1 MTVLSNCSFI
11 MSSPRWHQWHCF
23 CETVPCLNAN
33 LNLLISC
40 LLWNVAFPSE
50 PHECLGAFYEWELG
64 CTPSACSFI
73 KCKGITGNA
82 CTRDG
87 ECRCPRFPHPLAAD
101 VCWEMW
107 RILIAEGDAVWR
119 WGCSHSVWRSAAA
132 DTSHKKWGVACDEL
146 PSLASTRKSI
156 DNF

>member
-1 MTVLSNCSFI
+1 MIVLSNCSFK

-33 LNLLISC
+33 PNLLISH

-50 PHECLGAFYEWELG
+50 HVAFYEWALG

-82 CTRDG
+82 CTRDW
-87 ECRCPRFPHPLAAD
+87 ERRCPRFPCPPAAD
-101 VCWEMW
+101 VCWEMR
-107 RILIAEGDAVWR
+107 RILIAEGDAVRR
-119 WGCSHSVWRSAAA
+119 WGGSRSVWRSAAA
-132 DTSHKKWGVACDEL
+132 DTSHMKWGVAGDEL
-146 PSLASTRKSI
+146 SSLASTPKSS
-156 DNF
+156 DNY